1 MKRGLVRAAYRPGK
15 SNAVT
20 HPLSLMTRA
29 LRRNVPKTRAMDPL
43 HAPIEVCELDA
54 GILGE
59 RIGDISL
66 GVGY

>member
-29 LRRNVPKTRAMDPL
+29 LRRNVP
-43 HAPIEVCELDA
+43 
-54 GILGE
+54 
-59 RIGDISL
+59 
-66 GVGY
+66 